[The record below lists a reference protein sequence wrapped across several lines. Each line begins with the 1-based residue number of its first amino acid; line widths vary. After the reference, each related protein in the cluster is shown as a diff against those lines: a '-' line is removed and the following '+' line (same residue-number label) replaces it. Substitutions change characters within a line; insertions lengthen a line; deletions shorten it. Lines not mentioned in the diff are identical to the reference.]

1 MLVGLCG
8 GSGAGKGYV
17 AELFLERGI
26 PSIDTDAVYRNLTA
40 PASEP
45 SECMKALCCH
55 FGNIVLSEDNSL
67 NRAEMRRL
75 VFGEENKENLKALN
89 RISHKFI
96 LEKTLSLAE
105 EYENNGFGIV
115 LIDAPVL
122 YESGFDK
129 LCEKVICV
137 TADEKVRIRRIVR
150 RDKITEEAAKER
162 IISQTSAK
170 EAEEKADYVIEN
182 NGNDAEMI
190 PKIDDCVAD
199 LKKLYNSKESI

>member
-40 PASEP
+40 PAPEP